1 MQELY
6 FKVADLPFKVT
17 VPENWDFAQLL
28 PAFDAFYTQ
37 AYSEEELLFSADFNN
52 GALSEEEE
60 EKTVVVSSDNDMG
73 HLELQRTVSH
83 YWGELYFEP
92 SKQHRWVS
100 DKEFRFIQARVN
112 ESDAWFSQAVT
123 SILRLAF
130 SQSILGVKGI
140 SIHSSCVSLDNKG
153 YLFLGKSGTGKSTHA
168 RMWLQAFKEAE
179 LLNDDNPA
187 LRIVDGECHVYGT
200 PWSGKTPCYKQRRL
214 PVQAIVRLEQA
225 PRNAFQPMD
234 EIEAFS
240 AVLPSCSVIQ
250 SDENL
255 QDLLYDTLIEIT
267 STVKVGWMK
276 CLPCPDAA
284 ICCAEGIKNML
295 SE

>member
-6 FKVADLPFKVT
+6 FKVADLTFKV
-17 VPENWDFAQLL
+17 VLPAHWNFAQLL

-37 AYSEEELLFSADFNN
+37 ACSEEELLFSADFNN

-73 HLELQRTVSH
+73 HLELQRTANH
-83 YWGELYFEP
+83 YWGELYYEP
-92 SKQHRWVS
+92 SKRHRWVS
-100 DKEFRFIQARVN
+100 DKEFRSIHVQVD
-112 ESDAWFSQAVT
+112 ESDAWFTQAVT
-123 SILRLAF
+123 SILRLAY
-130 SQSILGVKGI
+130 SQSILRYKGI
-140 SIHSSCVSLDNKG
+140 SIHASCVALDSKG

-168 RMWLQAFKEAE
+168 KMWLQTYLDAE

-200 PWSGKTPCYKQRRL
+200 PWSGKTPCYKQKQF
-214 PVQAIVRLEQA
+214 PVEAIARLEQA
-225 PRNAFQPMD
+225 PQNVFQPMD

-276 CLPCPDAA
+276 CLPNQEAA
-284 ICCAEGIKNML
+284 VCCAEGIKNIM
-295 SE
+295 